1 MGKQDRENILES
13 DLDLNQ
19 EIADLIKEIKQPKPI
34 QENILS
40 ESDARIYIGERME
53 CCGNDDSIYDFKTEL
68 DSTFISC
75 NFGDERPVT

>member
-1 MGKQDRENILES
+1 M
-13 DLDLNQ
+13 
-19 EIADLIKEIKQPKPI
+19 
-34 QENILS
+34 LS

-75 NFGDERPVT
+75 NLGDERPVTQNVICDQTFDIETLQDHFDMD